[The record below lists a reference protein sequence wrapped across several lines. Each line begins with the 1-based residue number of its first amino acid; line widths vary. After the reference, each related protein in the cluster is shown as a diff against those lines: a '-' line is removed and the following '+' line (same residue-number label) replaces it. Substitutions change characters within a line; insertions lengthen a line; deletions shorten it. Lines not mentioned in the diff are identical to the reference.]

1 MQFVMIPAFIHV
13 RIIDVIDILLVAFL
27 MYQVYMLIK
36 GTIATY
42 IFVTIITFYVVWLLV
57 KDNMLLLGSILGQI
71 IGVGAIAII
80 VVFQQELRRFL
91 IMFSARYL
99 PKAGISIDNFFSR
112 IGTGLPAMNINSII
126 KACVNMS
133 KDRIG
138 ALIVLQRN
146 SMLDAY
152 SGTGDILDA
161 RTTSRLLESIFNKS
175 GPLHDGA
182 VIIYQDKI
190 RAACCILPV
199 SDNFEI
205 PEHYGLRHRAGVG
218 LTEQTDALVIII
230 SEETGGITLAESGL
244 LIPVDVKSL
253 HKKLEN
259 EFLKRPGRQVQD
271 DNKIRPIV

>member
-1 MQFVMIPAFIHV
+1 MQFVMFPVFIHV
-13 RIIDVIDILLVAFL
+13 RILDVIDILLVAFL
-27 MYQVYMLIK
+27 MYQIYMLIK
-36 GTIATY
+36 GSIATY

-57 KDNMLLLGSILGQI
+57 KDNMVLLGSILGQI

-80 VVFQQELRRFL
+80 VVFQPELRRFL

-99 PKAGISIDNFFSR
+99 PKAGISIDNFFSK
-112 IGTGLPAMNINSII
+112 ISTGLPQMNINGII

-133 KDRIG
+133 KDRVG

-152 SGTGDILDA
+152 AGTGDILDA
-161 RTTSRLLESIFNKS
+161 RTTSRLLESIFNKT

-182 VIIYQDKI
+182 VIILNDKI

-230 SEETGGITLAESGL
+230 SEETGGISLSEAGSL
-244 LIPVDVKSL
+244 LPVDIKTL
-253 HKKLEN
+253 HKRLED
-259 EFLKRPGRQVQD
+259 EFFRK
-271 DNKIRPIV
+271 K

>member
-1 MQFVMIPAFIHV
+1 MIQAFIHV

-57 KDNMLLLGSILGQI
+57 KDNMLLLGGILGQI

-112 IGTGLPAMNINSII
+112 ISTGLPVMNINGIL

-133 KDRIG
+133 KDRVG

-146 SMLDAY
+146 SQLDPY
-152 SGTGDILDA
+152 VSTGDIIDA
-161 RTTSRLLESIFNKS
+161 NTTSRLIESVFNKW

-182 VIIYQDKI
+182 VIIHQDKI

-205 PEHYGLRHRAGVG
+205 PEQYGLRHRAGVG
-218 LTEQTDALVIII
+218 LSEQTDALVIIV
-230 SEETGGITLAESGL
+230 SEETGGISLAESGKL
-244 LIPVDVKSL
+244 TPVDTKTL
-253 HKKLEN
+253 HKILEE
-259 EFLKRPGRQVQD
+259 EFMRKKG
-271 DNKIRPIV
+271 

>member
-1 MQFVMIPAFIHV
+1 MIPAFIHV
-13 RIIDVIDILLVAFL
+13 RIIDIIDILLVAFL
-27 MYQVYMLIK
+27 MYQIYMLIK

-42 IFVTIITFYVVWLLV
+42 IFITIITFYVVWLLV
-57 KDNMLLLGSILGQI
+57 KDNMLLLGSILGQV

-99 PKAGISIDNFFSR
+99 PKAGISIDNFFSK
-112 IGTGLPAMNINSII
+112 IGSGLPVININAII

-138 ALIVLQRN
+138 ALIVIQRN

-152 SGTGDILDA
+152 VGTGDVLDA
-161 RTTSRLLESIFNKS
+161 RTTSRLIESVFNKW

-182 VIIYQDKI
+182 VIIHQDKI
-190 RAACCILPV
+190 RAASCILPV

-205 PEHYGLRHRAGVG
+205 PEHYGLRHRAGLG
-218 LTEQTDALVIII
+218 LSEQTDALVIIV
-230 SEETGGITLAESGL
+230 SEETGGISMAEGGVL
-244 LIPVDVKSL
+244 MPADIKTL
-253 HKKLEN
+253 HKKLEDQ
-259 EFLKRPGRQVQD
+259 FLKKR
-271 DNKIRPIV
+271 

>member
-1 MQFVMIPAFIHV
+1 MIQAFIHV
-13 RIIDVIDILLVAFL
+13 RIIDIIDILLVAFL
-27 MYQVYMLIK
+27 MYQVYRLIK

-42 IFVTIITFYVVWLLV
+42 IFITIITFYVVWLLV

-71 IGVGAIAII
+71 IGVGAIALI

-91 IMFSARYL
+91 ILFSVRYL
-99 PKAGISIDNFFSR
+99 PKAGISIDNFFSK
-112 IGTGLPAMNINSII
+112 IGNVMPVMNVNGII

-146 SMLDAY
+146 SLMDAY
-152 SGTGDILDA
+152 VGTGDIIDA
-161 RTTSRLLESIFNKS
+161 RTTSRLIESIFNKW

-190 RAACCILPV
+190 RAASCILPV

-218 LTEQTDALVIII
+218 LSEQTDALVIIV
-230 SEETGGITLAESGL
+230 SEETGGISLAEGGRL
-244 LIPVDVKSL
+244 TPVDIKAL
-253 HKKLEN
+253 HKKLEG
-259 EFLKRPGRQVQD
+259 EFLRRK
-271 DNKIRPIV
+271 

>member
-1 MQFVMIPAFIHV
+1 MISAFIHV

-99 PKAGISIDNFFSR
+99 PKAGISIDNFFSK
-112 IGTGLPAMNINSII
+112 IGTGLPEMNINAII

-133 KDRIG
+133 KDKVG

-146 SMLDAY
+146 SLLDVYA
-152 SGTGDILDA
+152 GTGDQLDA
-161 RTTSRLLESIFNKS
+161 RTTSRLLESIFNKT

-218 LTEQTDALVIII
+218 LTEQTDALVIIV
-230 SEETGGITLAESGL
+230 SEETGSISMAEAGT
-244 LIPVDVKSL
+244 LIPIDIKTL
-253 HKKLEN
+253 HKKLEE
-259 EFLKRPGRQVQD
+259 EFLKR
-271 DNKIRPIV
+271 K

>member
-1 MQFVMIPAFIHV
+1 MIQAFIHV
-13 RIIDVIDILLVAFL
+13 RIIDIIDILLVAFL
-27 MYQVYMLIK
+27 MYQVYRLIK

-42 IFVTIITFYVVWLLV
+42 IFITIITFYVVWLLV

-71 IGVGAIAII
+71 IGVGAIALI
-80 VVFQQELRRFL
+80 VVFQPELRRFL
-91 IMFSARYL
+91 ILFSVRYL
-99 PKAGISIDNFFSR
+99 PKAGISIDSFFSK
-112 IGTGLPAMNINSII
+112 IGNVMPVMNVNGII

-146 SMLDAY
+146 SLMDSY
-152 SGTGDILDA
+152 VGTGDVIDA
-161 RTTSRLLESIFNKS
+161 RTTSRLIESIFNKW

-190 RAACCILPV
+190 RAAGCILPV

-218 LTEQTDALVIII
+218 LSEQTDALVIIV
-230 SEETGGITLAESGL
+230 SEETGGISLAEGGKL
-244 LIPVDVKSL
+244 MPVDIKAL
-253 HKKLEN
+253 HKKMEE
-259 EFLKRPGRQVQD
+259 EFLRRK
-271 DNKIRPIV
+271 

>member
-1 MQFVMIPAFIHV
+1 MIPAFIHV

-152 SGTGDILDA
+152 AGTGDILDA

-230 SEETGGITLAESGL
+230 SEETGGITLAEAGL

>member
-1 MQFVMIPAFIHV
+1 MISAFIHV

-27 MYQVYMLIK
+27 LYQVYMLIK

-42 IFVTIITFYVVWLLV
+42 IFATIITFYVAWLLV

-71 IGVGAIAII
+71 IGVGAIALVI
-80 VVFQQELRRFL
+80 VFQQELRRFL
-91 IMFSARYL
+91 IMFSVRYL
-99 PKAGISIDNFFSR
+99 PKAGISIDSFFSK
-112 IGTGLPAMNINSII
+112 IGTGMPLMNINGIV

-133 KDRIG
+133 RDRVG

-152 SGTGDILDA
+152 VGTGDIIDA
-161 RTTSRLLESIFNKS
+161 RTTSRLIESIFNKW

-182 VIIYQDKI
+182 VIINRDKI

-205 PEHYGLRHRAGVG
+205 PENYGLRHRAGVG
-218 LTEQTDALVIII
+218 LSEQTDALVIIV
-230 SEETGGITLAESGL
+230 SEETGGISLAEGGAL
-244 LIPVDVKSL
+244 MPADIKTL
-253 HKKLEN
+253 HKKLEV
-259 EFLKRPGRQVQD
+259 EFLQRK
-271 DNKIRPIV
+271 

>member
-1 MQFVMIPAFIHV
+1 MIPAFIHI
-13 RIIDVIDILLVAFL
+13 RIIDIVDILLVAFL
-27 MYQVYMLIK
+27 MYQIYMLIK
-36 GTIATY
+36 GTIASY
-42 IFVTIITFYVVWLLV
+42 IFITIITFYVVWLLV
-57 KDNMLLLGSILGQI
+57 KDNMLLLGSILGQV

-99 PKAGISIDNFFSR
+99 PKAGISIDNFFSN
-112 IGTGLPAMNINSII
+112 IGTGLPVMNINSII

-133 KDRIG
+133 KDRVG

-152 SGTGDILDA
+152 AGTGDILNA
-161 RTTSRLLESIFNKS
+161 RTTSRLIESIFNKW

-182 VIIYQDKI
+182 VIINQDKI

-218 LTEQTDALVIII
+218 LSEQTDALVIII
-230 SEETGGITLAESGL
+230 SEETGGISMAESGVL
-244 LIPVDVKSL
+244 MPADIKTL
-253 HKKLEN
+253 HKKLEE
-259 EFLKRPGRQVQD
+259 EFL
-271 DNKIRPIV
+271 NKK

>member
-1 MQFVMIPAFIHV
+1 MIPVFIHV
-13 RIIDVIDILLVAFL
+13 RILDVIDILLVAFL
-27 MYQVYMLIK
+27 MYQIYMLIK
-36 GTIATY
+36 GSIATY

-57 KDNMLLLGSILGQI
+57 KDNMVLLGSILGQI

-80 VVFQQELRRFL
+80 VVFQPELRRFL

-99 PKAGISIDNFFSR
+99 PKAGISIDNFFSK
-112 IGTGLPAMNINSII
+112 ISTGLPQMNINGII

-133 KDRIG
+133 KDRVG

-152 SGTGDILDA
+152 AGTGDILDA
-161 RTTSRLLESIFNKS
+161 RITSRLLESIFNKT

-182 VIIYQDKI
+182 VIIFNDKI

-230 SEETGGITLAESGL
+230 SEETGGISLSEAGSL
-244 LIPVDVKSL
+244 LPVDIKTL
-253 HKKLEN
+253 HKRLED
-259 EFLKRPGRQVQD
+259 EFFRK
-271 DNKIRPIV
+271 K

>member
-1 MQFVMIPAFIHV
+1 MFLPAFIHI
-13 RIIDVIDILLVAFL
+13 RIIDIIDILLVAFL

-57 KDNMLLLGSILGQI
+57 RDNMLLLGNILGQI

-99 PKAGISIDNFFSR
+99 PKAGISIDNFFSKL
-112 IGTGLPAMNINSII
+112 GSDLPTLNINGII

-133 KDRIG
+133 KDRVG

-152 SGTGDILDA
+152 VQSGDVIDS
-161 RTTSRLLESIFNKS
+161 RTTSRLIESIFNKW

-182 VIIYQDKI
+182 VIVYQDKI

-205 PEHYGLRHRAGVG
+205 PEHYGLRHRAGLGVS
-218 LTEQTDALVIII
+218 EQTDALVIIV
-230 SEETGGITLAESGL
+230 SEETGGISLAEGGKL
-244 LIPVDVKSL
+244 TPVDIKTL
-253 HKKLEN
+253 HKKLEE
-259 EFLKRPGRQVQD
+259 EFTGR
-271 DNKIRPIV
+271 KSREAKPIA